1 MPLNFRQL
9 QNLSRIVKGV
19 EAGRIPPSVATKALS
34 QSAEG
39 AQALQVL
46 MGIGA
51 QKGLDVFDRAPGALA
66 KVGAYSRYDVP
77 SMGAPELGATFSAGP
92 RFQEVP
98 RIVERPSAI
107 VPSPGGAA
115 DYPGYTRRTAQELL
129 SERLGALPGGQRS
142 IGISTRGVAEDQPG
156 LGFASQPNVTRG
168 VRVDTG
174 LPESAAGRAPAGYR
188 YTDVGAG
195 VPGGL
200 AVRPSVA
207 AGGGSMPP
215 IDVEFT
221 DLPPAG
227 KLALRGPVY
236 TEGTGI
242 YGKYTRH
249 PDVLG
254 ERRAAM
260 QPGTIPFDESVLQKV
275 AKELGESAIS
285 GGTQQ
290 GDLGSVLRTLGIGT
304 GVGLGTALLTRLLGI
319 GRPSESAAPGQ
330 INQGAAAPGTVTQ
343 PAPPSAIPT
352 GSQRAGGVEQAPG
365 SPAPKSPAGQVV
377 IETPGDIDERLR
389 EQLQQYGGK
398 KGPGAQAPA
407 GGKLPK
413 FYAEQEA
420 FGRANIDMI
429 VNDLG
434 LTGNLEVWAR
444 SNPLNAAQLYLRSA
458 AKQQQAT
465 DLNQRTEFTAP
476 QEIQPR
482 GLSQQ
487 TMAVQGQMI
496 NSQLG
501 SDFERNRMGN
511 INLSTEAAVNP
522 SQGTYDL
529 RDATTPLAQPTL
541 MNPDAVAQQEEA
553 RRQQMREFIFQSA
566 AAGKPFI

>member
-34 QSAEG
+34 QSPEG
-39 AQALQVL
+39 VQALQTL
-46 MGIGA
+46 MAIGA
-51 QKGLDVFDRAPGALA
+51 PKGLDVFDRAPGALA

-77 SMGAPELGATFSAGP
+77 SMGAPEAGATFAAGP
-92 RFQEVP
+92 RFRDVP
-98 RIVERPSAI
+98 QIIERPSAI
-107 VPSPGGAA
+107 VPSPAGAV

-129 SERLGALPGGQRS
+129 TERLGALPGGQRS
-142 IGISTRGVAEDQPG
+142 FGVEAVEVREIPSAG
-156 LGFASQPNVTRG
+156 MGFPTQPNVSRG
-168 VRVDTG
+168 IPVG
-174 LPESAAGRAPAGYR
+174 SSAEVGRAPQMYR
-188 YTDVGAG
+188 TAAPSA
-195 VPGGL
+195 PGGGPL
-200 AVRPSVA
+200 AVVSPEA
-207 AGGGSMPP
+207 PGA
-215 IDVEFT
+215 
-221 DLPPAG
+221 
-227 KLALRGPVY
+227 LALRGQVY
-236 TEGTGI
+236 PEGGGV
-242 YGKYTRH
+242 YGRYTRH
-249 PDVLG
+249 PDLLG
-254 ERRAAM
+254 ERRAGVE
-260 QPGTIPFDESVLQKV
+260 PGTIGFSEEILQKV
-275 AKELGESAIS
+275 ARDLSSENALT
-285 GGTQQ
+285 GGTRQ
-290 GDLGSVLRTLGIGT
+290 GDLGSVLRTVGIGT

-319 GRPSESAAPGQ
+319 GRSSESAAPGQ
-330 INQGAAAPGTVTQ
+330 INQGAAAPGEVSQ
-343 PAPPSAIPT
+343 PAAPSAIPAP
-352 GSQRAGGVEQAPG
+352 GQRAGGVEQAPG
-365 SPAPKSPAGQVV
+365 SPSPKAPVVKSPAGQVV
-377 IETPGDIDERLR
+377 IETPGDVDERLR

-398 KGPGAQAPA
+398 KGGTRPSAQAPA
-407 GGKLPK
+407 GAKLPK

-429 VNDLG
+429 VDDLG

-444 SNPLNAAQLYLRSA
+444 SNPLSAAQLYLRST

-487 TMAVQGQMI
+487 STAVQGQMI

-501 SDFERNRMGN
+501 SDFERNRAGN
-511 INLSTEAAVNP
+511 INLATEAAVNP

-566 AAGKPFI
+566 AAGRPFI